1 MYICGANSFSKLFL
15 SFWVA
20 CAECAFFSLLLSI
33 YFECNF
39 LVVGL
44 CFFLFWIYCSQTVV
58 FVGGATY
65 TVVFSI
71 LNEVCLAFK
80 TVHCLL
86 GDCLCCTLNVN
97 YFLTFLCCFYFIDV
111 VVCCSIQPIMPPLRQ
126 DQWVFH
132 YSAINNRII

>member
-80 TVHCLL
+80 TVQMFTWWLFMLHFKRELFSHFSLLFLFYWCCCLL
-86 GDCLCCTLNVN
+86 LNSANYAATSPRSMGFPLLC
-97 YFLTFLCCFYFIDV
+97 
-111 VVCCSIQPIMPPLRQ
+111 
-126 DQWVFH
+126 H
-132 YSAINNRII
+132 K